1 MVYRIS
7 AGINKLQPA
16 WKYNTSLRLYFCVC
30 LCMCVLYIQCMHVWA
45 CVWTCVCGY
54 AHLSALLF
62 TLTFVLFCFETSL
75 TKATGVCHFDL
86 ASWPRICLSPLFHA
100 RVTGRC
106 STQLSYRARDLN
118 SGPLVG
124 SKPFTHW
131 PIAPDVEIRGRYE
144 WICTVWH
151 RQGHAY
157 YPNVP
162 ETMGVAKPSKGE
174 VQKDGKDFPLV

>member
-1 MVYRIS
+1 
-7 AGINKLQPA
+7 
-16 WKYNTSLRLYFCVC
+16 
-30 LCMCVLYIQCMHVWA
+30 MHV
-45 CVWTCVCGY
+45 CVVYTVHGSLGMCMDMCLWVC
-54 AHLSALLF
+54 SSFFF
-62 TLTFVLFCFETSL
+62 TFHFDFCFILFCFETSL

-86 ASWPRICLSPLFHA
+86 TSWPRICLSPLFHT

-106 STQLSYRARDLN
+106 STQLLHRARDSN
-118 SGPLVG
+118 SGPLVV
-124 SKPFTHW
+124 SKHFTHW

-144 WICTVWH
+144 WIWPVWH

-157 YPNVP
+157 DPDVP